1 MRVLLCNKFYYK
13 RGGDCVVLLNT
24 EQLLKSKGHEV
35 AVYSMQHPQNIQS
48 VWSHYWPTTMSVT
61 DAFIR
66 PFGSRQ
72 VKDGFIRLLDDFLP
86 DVVHLHNIHTQLSPV
101 IAEIAHKRG
110 IRVVW
115 TLHDTKLVCPCYTC
129 TRNSH
134 WCEECFD
141 DKTAVFRHRCMPGG
155 LIGSLIGYKE
165 IKKWNSHR
173 LQQCVDLFLPP
184 SQFMMDTM
192 IRGGYDAQKF
202 RVLYNFIDLS
212 KVSMPCF
219 EKQDYYVFLGRVN
232 EEKGVRTLCKAAAMI
247 DKRLIVIGGGDLLM
261 ELKHEYR
268 NVKNIEFLGQCSWE
282 ELRPIVEGARFMV
295 IPSECSEN
303 NPLSVI
309 ECLSLG
315 TPVLGARI
323 GGIPEL
329 IKENL
334 NGMTFESG
342 NVDDLKK
349 KIVMMF
355 NSSYDYHIIAQDA
368 NKRFSSATFYDK
380 LLDMYRY

>member
-1 MRVLLCNKFYYK
+1 
-13 RGGDCVVLLNT
+13 
-24 EQLLKSKGHEV
+24 
-35 AVYSMQHPQNIQS
+35 
-48 VWSHYWPTTMSVT
+48 
-61 DAFIR
+61 
-66 PFGSRQ
+66 
-72 VKDGFIRLLDDFLP
+72 
-86 DVVHLHNIHTQLSPV
+86 
-101 IAEIAHKRG
+101 
-110 IRVVW
+110 
-115 TLHDTKLVCPCYTC
+115 
-129 TRNSH
+129 
-134 WCEECFD
+134 
-141 DKTAVFRHRCMPGG
+141 MPGG

-202 RVLYNFIDLS
+202 RVRYNFIDLS